1 MRSEPVLFLGQCKYR
16 NSTVSQ
22 IKVFLRPLGSPSCPK
37 FSIIKFT
44 LISVIAYLINAE
56 IMSSSRRILHYM
68 SVYLDTLEFLGEK
81 LNQTK
86 LKIQYFV
93 RSLYVVVKKRI

>member
-1 MRSEPVLFLGQCKYR
+1 
-16 NSTVSQ
+16 
-22 IKVFLRPLGSPSCPK
+22 
-37 FSIIKFT
+37 
-44 LISVIAYLINAE
+44 
-56 IMSSSRRILHYM
+56 MSSSRRILHYM